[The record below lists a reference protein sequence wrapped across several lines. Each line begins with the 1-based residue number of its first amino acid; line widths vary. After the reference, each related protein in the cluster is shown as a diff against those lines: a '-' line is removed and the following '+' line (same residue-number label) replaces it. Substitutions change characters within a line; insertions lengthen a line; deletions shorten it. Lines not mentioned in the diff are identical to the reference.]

1 MPTTGLETTNT
12 HPKLCVEYKVS
23 AATTVNAY
31 VEKCLKTMLLRCVS
45 FERTKDANIS
55 ACEFNL

>member
-12 HPKLCVEYKVS
+12 DPKLCMEYKVS

-31 VEKCLKTMLLRCVS
+31 VEKCLKTMLLRCVP
-45 FERTKDANIS
+45 FELNKG
-55 ACEFNL
+55 C